1 MLQVGERAPSF
12 KMASTGGTEVTLEE
26 ILAKHQATI
35 FAFYVLDFT
44 PG

>member
-1 MLQVGERAPSF
+1 MLQVGDSAPTF
-12 KMASTGGTEVTLEE
+12 KMASTGGQEVTLEE
-26 ILAKHQATI
+26 VLAKHRATI

>member
-1 MLQVGERAPSF
+1 MLQVGERAPDF
-12 KMASTGGTEVTLEE
+12 KMASTGGQETTLQE
-26 ILAKHQATI
+26 ILARHRATI